1 MRYNRKNTLPH
12 GIPRTWPT
20 SIPSSPS
27 PKPAASPR
35 PAERLHLTQP
45 AVSKRI
51 AGLEQ
56 QLDTRLFDRLGRE
69 VSLTEAGRAL
79 LPRAY
84 QILNVLDDTRRALTN
99 LNGEVSGRLTLAT
112 SHHIGLHRLPPLLRA
127 FTRVSIRRW
136 RWISSSST
144 RKWPMKKILHGR
156 AELAVITL
164 APETREPVHAVAVWD
179 DPLDFVAAPEHPLAR
194 NGAVTLAD
202 VALHPAVF
210 PGGNTFTH
218 HIVQGLFQAQ
228 GLTPNIAMSTNYLE
242 TIKMMVSIGLAWSV
256 LPRTMLDDQVVRLP
270 LPGIQLQRRLGY
282 ILHRERTL
290 SNAARAFMA
299 PCSTHNAC
307 LDSKAAANVAP

>member
-1 MRYNRKNTLPH
+1 MDLATLNAFIAIAEL
-12 GIPRTWPT
+12 G
-20 SIPSSPS
+20 SFSE
-27 PKPAASPR
+27 A
-35 PAERLHLTQP
+35 AERLHLTQP

-51 AGLEQ
+51 ASLEQ
-56 QLDTRLFDRLGRE
+56 QLSVRLFDRLGRE

-99 LNGEVSGRLTLAT
+99 LNGEISGRLTLAT

-127 FTRVSIRRW
+127 FTRAHPQVALDIQFLDSEVAYEEV
-136 RWISSSST
+136 
-144 RKWPMKKILHGR
+144 LHGR

-194 NGAVTLAD
+194 SQVISLAD
-202 VALHPAVF
+202 VAHHPAVF

-218 HIVQGLFQAQ
+218 HIVRRLFEAQ

-256 LPRTMLDDQVVRLP
+256 LPRTMLDDQVARLP
-270 LPGIQLQRRLGY
+270 LPGVQLTRQLGY
-282 ILHRERTL
+282 ISHTERTL
-290 SNAARAFMA
+290 SNAARAFM
-299 PCSTHNAC
+299 NL
-307 LDSKAAANVAP
+307 LDAQRDGLA

>member
-1 MRYNRKNTLPH
+1 MDLATLNAFIAIAEL
-12 GIPRTWPT
+12 G
-20 SIPSSPS
+20 SFSE
-27 PKPAASPR
+27 A
-35 PAERLHLTQP
+35 AERLHLTQP

-51 AGLEQ
+51 ASLEQ
-56 QLDTRLFDRLGRE
+56 QLGVRLFDRLGRE

-99 LNGEVSGRLTLAT
+99 LNGEICGRLTLAT

-127 FTRVSIRRW
+127 FTRAHPQVALDIQFLDSEVAYEEV
-136 RWISSSST
+136 
-144 RKWPMKKILHGR
+144 LHGR
-156 AELAVITL
+156 AGLAVITL

-194 NGAVTLAD
+194 NQAITLAD
-202 VALHPAVF
+202 VAHHPAVF

-218 HIVQGLFQAQ
+218 HIVRRLFEAQ

-256 LPRTMLDDQVVRLP
+256 LPRTMLDEQVARLP
-270 LPGIQLQRRLGY
+270 LPGIQLTRQLGY
-282 ILHRERTL
+282 ISHTERTL
-290 SNAARAFMA
+290 SNAARAFM
-299 PCSTHNAC
+299 NL
-307 LDSKAAANVAP
+307 LDAQRDDLAQVSAKQLT

>member
-1 MRYNRKNTLPH
+1 MDLATLNAFIAIAEL
-12 GIPRTWPT
+12 G
-20 SIPSSPS
+20 SFSE
-27 PKPAASPR
+27 A
-35 PAERLHLTQP
+35 AERLHLTQP

-51 AGLEQ
+51 ASLEQ
-56 QLDTRLFDRLGRE
+56 QLSVRLFDRLGRE

-99 LNGEVSGRLTLAT
+99 LNGEISGRLTLAT

-127 FTRVSIRRW
+127 FTRAHPQVALDIQFLDSEVAYEEV
-136 RWISSSST
+136 
-144 RKWPMKKILHGR
+144 LHGR

-194 NGAVTLAD
+194 SQVISLAD
-202 VALHPAVF
+202 VAHHPAVF
-210 PGGNTFTH
+210 PGGNTFPH
-218 HIVQGLFQAQ
+218 HIVRRLFEAQ

-256 LPRTMLDDQVVRLP
+256 LPRTMLDDQVARLP
-270 LPGIQLQRRLGY
+270 LPGIQLTRQLGY
-282 ILHRERTL
+282 ISHTERTL
-290 SNAARAFMA
+290 SNAARAFM
-299 PCSTHNAC
+299 NL
-307 LDSKAAANVAP
+307 LDAQRDGLAMASD